1 MTRLVSFGASTMQG
15 AGDSQRGFFTRL
27 SRCFQ
32 KQRLPLEMGNEG
44 VGGQTTRGMLAR
56 MHKLHS
62 LIPYDLV
69 VILGC
74 IDMPFKQDGSASSR
88 TTHIEYLA
96 NLEKLPGT
104 IRGKR
109 SLSSVSSPSPKK
121 EQESP
126 LIYLRTT

>member
-1 MTRLVSFGASTMQG
+1 
-15 AGDSQRGFFTRL
+15 
-27 SRCFQ
+27 
-32 KQRLPLEMGNEG
+32 
-44 VGGQTTRGMLAR
+44 

-126 LIYLRTT
+126 LIYLRAT